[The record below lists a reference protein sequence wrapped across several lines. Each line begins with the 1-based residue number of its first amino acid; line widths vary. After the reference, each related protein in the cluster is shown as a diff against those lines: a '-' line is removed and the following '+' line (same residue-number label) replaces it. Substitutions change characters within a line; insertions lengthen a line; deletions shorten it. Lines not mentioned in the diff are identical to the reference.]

1 MYNNRR
7 YNFTPPVFAA
17 ASRGRRGDLA
27 PISAL
32 GFGGADA
39 SGSLARRAQ
48 RPEGCEPP
56 RYWGRTG
63 CTPVEPYP
71 EASREARSRTKIRS
85 RGRSAPTPVQP
96 GHGRGSIERS
106 DERSVEPRMRD
117 ARTTGKAA
125 LEPWDI
131 LGVDVQVWER
141 RRAVEWLDAEFGA
154 NRPTCVAF
162 ANTNLLNLAA
172 TKPGLRSILKT
183 FTVFNDGVGT
193 DIAAFVLYGRSFPC
207 NMNGTDFV
215 PFYLENT
222 AHAHRIFLV
231 GARPD
236 VARRAAQ
243 VLQDRFKPRHEIVG
257 WADGFSDAGDREEL
271 LRRIAASGAGLLLV
285 GMGNPKQ
292 EVWLADAMAESGCKL
307 AFGVGALLDFT
318 AGAIPRAPLILRRLR
333 LEWAHRLGHEPRRL
347 FKRYVLET
355 PVFLARVLRQ
365 RLSRRPSP
373 AFVDGVRPEPGG
385 VRPSRGVTP
394 AGISS
399 RSLLTEEL
407 D

>member
-1 MYNNRR
+1 MEAY
-7 YNFTPPVFAA
+7 
-17 ASRGRRGDLA
+17 
-27 PISAL
+27 
-32 GFGGADA
+32 
-39 SGSLARRAQ
+39 
-48 RPEGCEPP
+48 PEA

-63 CTPVEPYP
+63 RTPVE
-71 EASREARSRTKIRS
+71 ASGEARSRTETRS
-85 RGRSAPTPVQP
+85 RGRSAPPPVQP

-106 DERSVEPRMRD
+106 DERSVGPRTED
-117 ARTTGKAA
+117 ARATGEAA
-125 LEPWDI
+125 LKPWDI

-141 RRAVEWLDAEFGA
+141 RRAVAALDARLGA

-162 ANTNLLNLAA
+162 ANANLLNFAA
-172 TKPGLRSILKT
+172 ANPGLRSILKT
-183 FTVFNDGVGT
+183 FTVLNDGVGT
-193 DIAAFVLYGRSFPC
+193 DIAALVLHGRSFPC

-222 AHAHRIFLV
+222 VHNHRIFLV

-236 VARRAAQ
+236 VIRRAAQ
-243 VLQDRFKPRHEIVG
+243 VLQDRFKTRHEIVG
-257 WADGFSDAGDREEL
+257 WADGFAGVADRDAL

-292 EVWLADAMAESGCKL
+292 ELWLADAMGESGCKL
-307 AFGVGALLDFT
+307 AFGVGAFLDFT
-318 AGAIPRAPLILRRLR
+318 AGELPRAPLMLRRLR

-355 PVFLARVLRQ
+355 PVFLARVLKQ
-365 RLSRRPSP
+365 RLSRGLSSV
-373 AFVDGVRPEPGG
+373 FVDGVHPGPGG

-394 AGISS
+394 GRIST
-399 RSLLTEEL
+399 RFPLTETS